1 MKPLLALFVVATV
14 ILLQSC
20 QKSRRVSESERA
32 QMLNQIQ
39 QMLDTHSQSVES
51 EGLQGSLK
59 FLHNSPEFRWT
70 YQGSSFSYDTLVSR
84 IKSDQAKYQ
93 SVHLQWDSLVIE
105 PLTSERVSFSAR
117 YRESIRDT
125 TGKES
130 LLSGLVKGELIHLSD
145 GWKFHSVRAK

>member
-1 MKPLLALFVVATV
+1 MRHLMSLVVVAAV
-14 ILLQSC
+14 LLFQGC
-20 QKSRRVSESERA
+20 QKSGRFTDTERN
-32 QMLNQIQ
+32 QILNQIKL
-39 QMLDTHSQSVES
+39 MLDAHSKSVES

-59 FLHNSPEFRWT
+59 YFHNSPEFRWT

-93 SVHLQWDSLVIE
+93 SIQLRWDSLSIE
-105 PLTSERVSFSAR
+105 PLTSERVSFSAL

-130 LLSGLVKGELIHLSD
+130 LLTGWVKGELIYFSD
-145 GWKFHSVRAK
+145 GWKFHSGQVQ